1 MWGLITGA
9 TTMRLLL
16 MMFVLTATAS
26 AELNCDPLTQYAKNG
41 ECCKMC
47 PPGTS
52 MSNIGS
58 CQEPQCQECKENE
71 YQDKYTFESKC
82 QLQPY
87 CDKNSGFE
95 KPVHQSKKERT
106 TCKCENGFHCSSQ
119 TCIICVAHTT
129 CKPGEGVRFEGN
141 HTDDRVC
148 WKCPNGWFSNSENST
163 CQKLTECADG
173 YTVKVKGTDTSDTVC
188 EIQLRQHLALIVVC
202 LLIALTITVAFVV
215 YLCKGDARRKVK
227 GCVEAC
233 RADKQELPGEANT
246 LMVTQEETEKE
257 LTIPEQPS
265 TQEEGASRTPEE
277 NEDELSTELSAGVII
292 TDNGNYVVQENGKAD
307 ILSRQESQTQTYTD

>member
-1 MWGLITGA
+1 MRGLITGA
-9 TTMRLLL
+9 TTMHLLL

-26 AELNCDPLTQYAKNG
+26 AELNCDPLTQYAKDG

-58 CQEPQCQECKENE
+58 CQEPQCQECQENE
-71 YQDKYTFESKC
+71 YQDKYTSEPKC
-82 QLQPY
+82 QRQEY
-87 CDKNSGFE
+87 CDKNRNFE
-95 KPVHQSKKERT
+95 RPVHQSKKERT
-106 TCKCENGFHCSSQ
+106 TCKCKKGFHCSSPS
-119 TCIICVAHTT
+119 CIICVPHKT
-129 CKPGEGVRFEGN
+129 CKPGEGVHFKGN
-141 HTDDRVC
+141 HTHDTVC
-148 WKCPNGWFSNSENST
+148 QKCPDGMFSNSENSI

-173 YTVKVKGTDTSDTVC
+173 YTVKVKGTDTSDNVC
-188 EIQLRQHLALIVVC
+188 EIPLRQHLVLIVVC
-202 LLIALTITVAFVV
+202 VFISFTIIVGITV
-215 YLCKGDARRKVK
+215 YLCKGDARRK

-233 RADKQELPGEANT
+233 REDEQELPREANA